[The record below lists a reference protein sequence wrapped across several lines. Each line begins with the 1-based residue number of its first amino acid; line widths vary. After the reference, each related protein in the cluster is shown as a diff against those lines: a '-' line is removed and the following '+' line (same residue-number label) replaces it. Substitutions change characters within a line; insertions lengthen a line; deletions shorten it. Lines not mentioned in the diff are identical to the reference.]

1 MKLKVITFLIV
12 TLFLVIGIVIG
23 SQLYKGQLKAKDNKI
38 ESLQQEQSELKN
50 TNQSLSELVKRQ
62 SKTVI
67 SDEEK
72 QIREKAELFVKSMFE
87 MKRDTSFKS
96 KSKDLKPLVTDDYYS
111 SLFEDSKDKYNLY
124 DDISVNDLHVYFD
137 VYDAKKDSY
146 LVFVQFDER
155 IETEGQEK
163 IENRKTSV
171 QLDLVRTGDGW
182 KVDNLSRFNLQRNGR

>member
-50 TNQSLSELVKRQ
+50 TNQRLSELVKRQ

-137 VYDAKKDSY
+137 VYNPKKDSY
-146 LVFVQFDER
+146 RVFVQFDER

-171 QLDLVRTGDGW
+171 QLDLVRIGDGW
-182 KVDNLSRFNLQRNGR
+182 KVDNLARFNLQRNGR

>member
-50 TNQSLSELVKRQ
+50 TNQRLSELVKRQ

-96 KSKDLKPLVTDDYYS
+96 KSKD
-111 SLFEDSKDKYNLY
+111 
-124 DDISVNDLHVYFD
+124 
-137 VYDAKKDSY
+137 
-146 LVFVQFDER
+146 
-155 IETEGQEK
+155 
-163 IENRKTSV
+163 
-171 QLDLVRTGDGW
+171 
-182 KVDNLSRFNLQRNGR
+182 

>member
-12 TLFLVIGIVIG
+12 MLFLVIGIVIG

-50 TNQSLSELVKRQ
+50 TNQRLSELVKRQ

-96 KSKDLKPLVTDDYYS
+96 KSKDLKSLVTDDYYS

-124 DDISVNDLHVYFD
+124 DDISVNDLYVYFD

-146 LVFVQFDER
+146 RVFVQFDER

>member
-50 TNQSLSELVKRQ
+50 TNQRLSELVKRQ

-87 MKRDTSFKS
+87 MERDTSFKS
-96 KSKDLKPLVTDDYYS
+96 KSKDLKLLVTDDYYS

-137 VYDAKKDSY
+137 VYNPKKDSY
-146 LVFVQFDER
+146 RVFVQFDER

-182 KVDNLSRFNLQRNGR
+182 KVDNLARFNLQRNGR

>member
-38 ESLQQEQSELKN
+38 ESLKQEQSELKN
-50 TNQSLSELVKRQ
+50 TNQRLSELVKRQ

-72 QIREKAELFVKSMFE
+72 QIREKAETFVKSMFE
-87 MKRDTSFKS
+87 MKRNTSFKS
-96 KSKDLKPLVTDDYYS
+96 KSKDLKSLVTDDYYS

-124 DDISVNDLHVYFD
+124 DDVSVNDLHVYFD
-137 VYDAKKDSY
+137 VYDPKQDRY
-146 LVFVQFDER
+146 RVFIQFDER

-182 KVDNLSRFNLQRNGR
+182 KVDNLERFNLQRNGR